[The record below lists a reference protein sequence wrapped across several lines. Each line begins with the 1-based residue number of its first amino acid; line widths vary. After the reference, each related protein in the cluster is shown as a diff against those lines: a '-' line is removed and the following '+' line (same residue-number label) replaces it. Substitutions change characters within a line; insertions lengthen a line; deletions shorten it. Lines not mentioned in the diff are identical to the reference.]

1 MIPILFRPGT
11 TSFTTNGEGRLTNCR
26 RCEVTEVRNGQY
38 ECLFEYPK
46 TGPLFGKITQGS
58 IIFATHDNGGVP
70 QPFVVYSRS
79 APLEGFVTFRASHIS
94 YQLSNVI
101 VAPFTA
107 SSCAA
112 AIASIK
118 MNSIT
123 TNPFTFWTNKSVNG
137 SFAVNIPKSA
147 RAILGGS
154 SGSLLDTFGKGEYE
168 FDVYTVK
175 LYTNRGADRGVSI
188 RYGKNLAKLNQEI
201 SSANSYN
208 AVVPYWVGADETVSL
223 DHVVYSGHPLPG
235 VEEYSELAT
244 DAGDN
249 IQTDASD
256 DILVGVG
263 YKTVALDLSEYFDEA
278 PTQAQLEAKA
288 ISLMEKNEPYE
299 IKENI
304 KLDFVQMWQTE
315 EYKNYENLQKVYL
328 CDTVHIFYE
337 PLGIIATAKCIK
349 TVYDTLKERYISIEL
364 GEPRT
369 TLTETVQSMIN
380 TSTQA
385 LPSKDMM
392 AAAIDHATELI
403 SGGFGGYIKYH
414 YLSDGTP
421 SEMLIMDSP
430 DEATATNIIRLNQN
444 GIGFS
449 TDGGHTYASAWTID
463 GAFNADFITTGT
475 LIANLIRTGLLQ
487 DETGDNYWNLDTGE
501 FVTTKGEIG
510 GWTIT
515 ANGLVG
521 GNGAG
526 SSFLLPASISVAANN
541 PNLPTTRTLLGFA
554 FSGMDGY
561 VFYPDHPSDYHDFIH
576 IQPRR
581 SGNDYSNYKHY
592 VGIRSGGPG
601 LDNVIIYPNADTSF
615 SSHTEINGG
624 LKTDTLK
631 IGSTGLSEAQLQGL
645 LAYGADHIF
654 TGLALSNT
662 NPLTIKVGN
671 GTGYWGGII
680 CGLVQNVGS
689 VVIGIIGVNGTIIVR
704 DLMNNTAWSHAELTF
719 SASGDDLTISS
730 NQSDES
736 NISLF
741 IG

>member
-26 RCEVTEVRNGQY
+26 RCEITEERNGQY

-46 TGPLFGKITQGS
+46 TGSLFGKITQGS

-112 AIASIK
+112 AIAGIK
-118 MNSIT
+118 TNSIT

-201 SSANSYN
+201 NSANSYN

-249 IQTDASD
+249 IQTDASE

-299 IKENI
+299 VKENI

-337 PLGIIATAKCIK
+337 PLGITATAKCIK

-421 SEMLIMDSP
+421 SEMLIMDSS

-449 TDGGHTYASAWTID
+449 RDGGSTYSSAWTID
-463 GAFNADFITTGT
+463 GAFNADFITAGT
-475 LIANLIRTGLLQ
+475 MVANRIRAGLLT
-487 DETGDNYWNLDTGE
+487 DETGDNSWNLDTGE
-501 FVTTKGEIG
+501 FNTKKGTIG
-510 GWTIT
+510 DFTIGQNALTFGNIT
-515 ANGLVG
+515 AS
-521 GNGAG
+521 GNGSG
-526 SSFLLPASISVAANN
+526 ASISGSGITYVYPGSGHRLKIDIDEARIKFYRDDGNGDWDLKGLIVCNASDGSFSIGGGAWTSIDSKLAVQDETYFHGKAHFVAG
-541 PNLPTTRTLLGFA
+541 TVGLGFVDLGYDPS
-554 FSGMDGY
+554 SGCT
-561 VFYPDHPSDYHDFIH
+561 V
-576 IQPRR
+576 Q
-581 SGNDYSNYKHY
+581 NYKQY
-592 VGIRSGGPG
+592 RALLFLAMPSGPG
-601 LDNVIIYPNADTSF
+601 NSYNSSLMPIDYIAPWSRPWEVADNQGYASVDII
-615 SSHTEINGG
+615 E
-624 LKTDTLK
+624 
-631 IGSTGLSEAQLQGL
+631 
-645 LAYGADHIF
+645 
-654 TGLALSNT
+654 
-662 NPLTIKVGN
+662 
-671 GTGYWGGII
+671 
-680 CGLVQNVGS
+680 
-689 VVIGIIGVNGTIIVR
+689 
-704 DLMNNTAWSHAELTF
+704 
-719 SASGDDLTISS
+719 SGDDCIITPRGG
-730 NQSDES
+730 Q
-736 NISLF
+736 NIQQVYGLQ
-741 IG
+741 